1 MVAMPVTR
9 YTDQCFLRR
18 VGGWCRI
25 LIVSI
30 LVVRWVGLCHSRL
43 LLGVAGLARGRIGL
57 ASWSQ
62 WFSILISGIVF
73 QVPSSCGFIDRPLV
87 DDPIRIVPV
96 RKADRCGSQRVI
108 GYWLL
113 LRRRLSTSMPGDL
126 FSDSGHRYTSSSR
139 ASERGPVTGWLPC

>member
-57 ASWSQ
+57 ASWPQ

-73 QVPSSCGFIDRPLV
+73 PVPSICGFLGRPLW
-87 DDPIRIVPV
+87 DDPVPTAPV
-96 RKADRCGSQRVI
+96 RTPDR
-108 GYWLL
+108 
-113 LRRRLSTSMPGDL
+113 LRTQP
-126 FSDSGHRYTSSSR
+126 
-139 ASERGPVTGWLPC
+139 